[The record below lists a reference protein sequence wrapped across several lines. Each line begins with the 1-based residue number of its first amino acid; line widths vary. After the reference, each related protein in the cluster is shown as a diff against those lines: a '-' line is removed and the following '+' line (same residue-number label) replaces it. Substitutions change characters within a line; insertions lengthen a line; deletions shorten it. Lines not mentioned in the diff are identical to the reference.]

1 VSDAV
6 ICRVRVAAGHDGV
19 AELVV
24 TLRHGNGAQS
34 DIPLDEI
41 AAAALFDRCGATVP
55 EQLEGHGWE
64 RVREA
69 LAVSW
74 NRFSTPPTDG
84 QNR

>member
-6 ICRVRVAAGHDGV
+6 ICRVRVTAAHDGV

-24 TLRHGNGAQS
+24 TLRHGNGALS
-34 DIPLDEI
+34 EIPLDDI
-41 AAAALFDRCGATVP
+41 GAAALFDRCNATSP

-74 NRFSTPPTDG
+74 NRFTTPPTG
-84 QNR
+84 